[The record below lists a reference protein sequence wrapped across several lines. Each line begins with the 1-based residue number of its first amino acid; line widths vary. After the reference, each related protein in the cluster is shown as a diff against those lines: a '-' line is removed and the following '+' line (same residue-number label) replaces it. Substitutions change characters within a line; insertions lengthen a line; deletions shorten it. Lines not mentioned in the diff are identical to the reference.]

1 MTCLVQDAITARL
14 PLVTVL
20 SQDPFYDTAIIRN
33 MATTSHRLIPSNPVA
48 MNEKQLSDLL
58 MGKANGTKQGNAIGN
73 KVICYVGELS
83 EPAWKDVYET
93 ALEKKSTVVVLLR
106 NNEDFQLGYQAG
118 VLNPPAPMVFEAL
131 RAHCEDIFI
140 PEAQKALQGLQL
152 SDIDS
157 VLRLTKSRDE
167 AVTTSGIRETRKAFV
182 GGVRGLKL
190 VEVDQAYYK
199 PDQDVSDWLAI
210 NSGPFLKA
218 TMQRLIPRG
227 LMLAGVAG
235 TGKTA
240 GAKYIAKTLQVQLVR
255 VDIASMLSKWQGE
268 AEVNLDH
275 ALATLD
281 QMSPCVAL
289 FDEIEKVI
297 ANGEDNSSNS
307 RMLSKL
313 LWWLQEKTSKV
324 LVVMTTN
331 KLNDL
336 PQELYREGRVD
347 EVLHLDGMTYHPDT
361 LKAFLDGLAEP
372 FIKEGLQVPTIDA
385 MELAMGARRYNV
397 KDMKKVRDVNGT
409 YLAQA
414 EITGAFIKR
423 VKMLNYVGGL

>member
-14 PLVTVL
+14 PLVTVI

-33 MATTSHRLIPSNPVA
+33 MTTVAQRFSPSNHITQNA
-48 MNEKQLSDLL
+48 KQLSDLL
-58 MGKANGTKQGNAIGN
+58 MGKTNGTKQGNAAGN
-73 KVICYVGELS
+73 KVICYTGNLE

-93 ALEKKSTVVVLLR
+93 ALEKKSTVVILLR
-106 NNEDFQLGYQAG
+106 NGEEFKLGYQAG
-118 VLNPPAPMVFEAL
+118 VLNPPSDMIFESL
-131 RAHCEDIFI
+131 KAHCEDIFI

-157 VLRLTKSRDE
+157 VLRLTKTRDE
-167 AVTTSGIRETRKAFV
+167 KVTASGIRETRKAFV

-190 VEVDQAYYK
+190 VEVSQPYYK
-199 PDQDVSDWLAI
+199 PDEAVREWLTI
-210 NSGPFLKA
+210 NANPFLKA

-227 LMLAGVAG
+227 LMFAGVAG

-240 GAKYIAKTLQVQLVR
+240 GAKYLAQQLEVQLVR
-255 VDIASMLSKWQGE
+255 VDMASMLSKWQGD
-268 AEVNLDH
+268 AEMYLDH

-297 ANGEDNSSNS
+297 ANGEDNGTNA

-347 EVLHLDGMTYHPDT
+347 EVLTLDGLKYTPDA
-361 LKAFLDGLAEP
+361 LQNFVDGLAEP
-372 FIKEGLQVPTIDA
+372 FVKEGLQVPTIDA
-385 MELAMGARRYNV
+385 MEMAMGKMRYEV
-397 KDMKKVRDVNGT
+397 VDMKKKRDPNGT
-409 YLAQA
+409 YMAQA

-423 VKMLNYVGGL
+423 VKILNYIGG